1 MVPKPIFLETR
12 AVFSTQNAEPEFRA
26 PETLTQIDPAGSH
39 AIEAAGGPVLSAGR
53 RNAGTRRWVALAA
66 AYLVVLQAI
75 FAGLA
80 SGANAA
86 NFSLDRSLAMTL
98 CAGGDMPASQGEGA
112 AAHELI
118 SCCMLGCAFSGTG
131 SPAAPI
137 DFLPVVHR
145 TVDLVAFQRRLD
157 LPSGFV
163 AGRSPANPRAPPA
176 SL

>member
-1 MVPKPIFLETR
+1 M
-12 AVFSTQNAEPEFRA
+12 
-26 PETLTQIDPAGSH
+26 
-39 AIEAAGGPVLSAGR
+39 
-53 RNAGTRRWVALAA
+53 RRWVALTA

-86 NFSLDRSLAMTL
+86 SFSLDRSLAMTL
-98 CAGGDMPASQGEGA
+98 CAGGDQPMSQGDGA
-112 AAHELI
+112 ATHELM
-118 SCCMLGCAFSGTG
+118 SCCMLGCAFTG
-131 SPAAPI
+131 AGAPAAPT

-145 TVDLVAFQRRLD
+145 AVDLVAFQRRLD

-176 SL
+176 GL

>member
-1 MVPKPIFLETR
+1 
-12 AVFSTQNAEPEFRA
+12 
-26 PETLTQIDPAGSH
+26 
-39 AIEAAGGPVLSAGR
+39 LSAGHR
-53 RNAGTRRWVALAA
+53 KAGMRRWVALAA

-86 NFSLDRSLAMTL
+86 SVSLDRSLAMTL
-98 CAGGDMPASQGEGA
+98 CAGGDQPMSQSDGA
-112 AAHELI
+112 AAHELM
-118 SCCMLGCAFSGTG
+118 SCCMLGCAFTG
-131 SPAAPI
+131 AGAPAAPA

-145 TVDLVAFQRRLD
+145 AVDLVAFQRRLD